1 MCSDERNR
9 KAIESY
15 LKYGVKAVAVIR
27 ELGYPNRLTLR
38 QWFQSPFM
46 STLGDIPYFRERSCG
61 SAHRSFA

>member
-15 LKYGVKAVAVIR
+15 LKYGVKAVAMIR

-46 STLGDIPYFRERSCG
+46 STLGDIPYF
-61 SAHRSFA
+61 